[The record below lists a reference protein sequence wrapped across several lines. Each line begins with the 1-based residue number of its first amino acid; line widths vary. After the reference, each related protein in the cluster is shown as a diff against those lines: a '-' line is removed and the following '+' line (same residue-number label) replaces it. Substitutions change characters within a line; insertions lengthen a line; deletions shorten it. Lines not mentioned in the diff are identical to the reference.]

1 MAKSN
6 EEMFTELVAIMD
18 DIESTQCLYR
28 YFDKDFVNKFY
39 DVKDDIKF
47 LINDDYWND
56 TDEKHYL
63 NDPCQKGMEGE
74 NYHE

>member
-47 LINDDYWND
+47 LIDDDYWND
-56 TDEKHYL
+56 ADEPKTL
-63 NDPCQKGMEGE
+63 EAA
-74 NYHE
+74 